1 MGKNETIRYP
11 DESAN
16 RLYQL
21 KNLSTETMKTVLEIT
36 LCLALGIAFIAAPI
50 ALRALLALLG
60 LV

>member
-21 KNLSTETMKTVLEIT
+21 KNLLTETMKTILEII
-36 LCLALGIAFIAAPI
+36 LCLAIGVAFIAAPI

>member
-21 KNLSTETMKTVLEIT
+21 KNLPTETMRTILEIIF
-36 LCLALGIAFIAAPI
+36 CLAIGAALIAAPI